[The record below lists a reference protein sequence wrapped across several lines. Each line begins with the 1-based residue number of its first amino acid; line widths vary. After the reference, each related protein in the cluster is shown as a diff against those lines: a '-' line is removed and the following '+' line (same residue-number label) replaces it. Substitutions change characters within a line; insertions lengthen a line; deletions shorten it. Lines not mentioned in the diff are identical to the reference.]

1 MLGRLRASVKGSHMS
16 AQTDMAK
23 ARSMREMA
31 KQIKDPTAK
40 LDFEEAAV
48 RFEKKAAK
56 GARRAGR
63 IRRKKPAQVQR
74 R

>member
-1 MLGRLRASVKGSHMS
+1 MRRRLRASVKEAPLS

-23 ARSMREMA
+23 AKSMRELA
-31 KQIKDPTAK
+31 KQVKDPTAK

-63 IRRKKPAQVQR
+63 IRRKSAVRQEPR
-74 R
+74 

>member
-1 MLGRLRASVKGSHMS
+1 MS

-23 ARSMREMA
+23 AKSMRELA
-31 KQIKDPTAK
+31 KQVKDPIAK
-40 LDFEEAAV
+40 QDFEEAAI

-63 IRRKKPAQVQR
+63 IRRKNPVRTER

>member
-1 MLGRLRASVKGSHMS
+1 MS
-16 AQTDMAK
+16 AQKDMATAK
-23 ARSMREMA
+23 SMRELA
-31 KQIKDPTAK
+31 KQVKDPLAK
-40 LDFEEAAV
+40 QDFEEAAV

-63 IRRKKPAQVQR
+63 IRRKKSAQTVR

>member
-1 MLGRLRASVKGSHMS
+1 MS

-23 ARSMREMA
+23 AKSMRELA
-31 KQIKDPTAK
+31 KQVKDPVAK
-40 LDFEEAAV
+40 MDFEDAAV

-63 IRRKKPAQVQR
+63 LRRKKAQPEVMR
-74 R
+74 